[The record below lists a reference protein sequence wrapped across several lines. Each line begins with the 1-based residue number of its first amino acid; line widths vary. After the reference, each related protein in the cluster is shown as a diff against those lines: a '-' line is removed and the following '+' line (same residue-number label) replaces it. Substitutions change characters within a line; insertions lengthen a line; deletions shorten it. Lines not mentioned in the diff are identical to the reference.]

1 VVTSMPFELDGGK
14 RHSEFKRNIKYLN
27 GRSGGI
33 RTRDP

>member
-1 VVTSMPFELDGGK
+1 MPFELDGGK
-14 RHSEFKRNIKYLN
+14 RYSEFKRNISDLN